1 MKHTIALKWLYL
13 AVFSLVLIGCGDSQ
27 DYVFTNTN
35 TPGVSSRQAVLQF
48 DYSDVRAQVPASVGG
63 YRIEIYSS
71 TGQQL
76 SQQTVAGRVS
86 QTTLTGVTTEAFV
99 LRILGLSSS
108 GTVLGYH
115 DFSVPAGTESVTL
128 RVDVLSAGSPPA
140 AAYSVPTGQP
150 AKLAFLVHPRN
161 VDVGETFSVSVVVLD
176 AAGYRVNNVSG
187 SVNLS
192 LTGSGALAGTTSA
205 NFSQGVATF
214 SGLSVNSPG
223 SDKFLT
229 AVASGLSSGQSLS
242 FQVVA
247 VEPVEPV
254 IEVPL
259 DPQATT
265 SQESPRVVS
274 DSNGNFVVLWS
285 DVDADAIVGR
295 RLTPEGQ
302 AVGEEFTV
310 ATEASFV
317 HDVAA
322 LPNGG
327 FVVVWNPNSG
337 STLVQRFNANNLPIG
352 TPAPL
357 VASLN
362 HARVAAAG
370 DGSYVVTYGNLLVF
384 AHRFDANGNEIENP
398 ISVNE
403 EDLLNADIG
412 TTPDVGVDQE
422 GNFTV
427 VWARQLSTG
436 GTSVVGRRYDAAGV
450 ALVDIFDIATGAVGQ
465 NYTSPTIAMTTDGRS
480 AVGYAF
486 SDGVSSQILG
496 RVFSSLGVGGSQF
509 TVATTDSNPSYSPDI
524 TIHQDGTFAL
534 SWLRI
539 SGGDEYIW
547 FARYSADG
555 TLQGTVV
562 RAGLA
567 DNDESSSRVA
577 FAPNGTVA
585 VVWHGYNGII
595 FNAYYSGFPFGTP

>member
-1 MKHTIALKWLYL
+1 MKHTIVSKWLYL
-13 AVFSLVLIGCGDSQ
+13 TIFSLLLIGCGDSQ

-48 DYSDVRAQVPASVGG
+48 DYSDVLAQVPEAVGG
-63 YRIEIYSS
+63 YRVEIYSS
-71 TGQQL
+71 SGQQL
-76 SQQTVAGRVS
+76 GQQTVAGRVS

-128 RVDVLSAGSPPA
+128 RVDVLSAGNPPA
-140 AAYSVPTGQP
+140 VAYSVPTGQP
-150 AKLAFLVHPRN
+150 AKLAFLVHPRD
-161 VDVGETFSVSVVVLD
+161 VDVDETFSIAVVALD
-176 AAGYRVNNVSG
+176 AAGYRVNNASG

-205 NFSQGVATF
+205 NFTQGVATF

-265 SQESPRVVS
+265 SQESPRVAS

-285 DVDADAIVGR
+285 DADADTIVGR

-302 AVGEEFTV
+302 AVGEEFIV

-337 STLVQRFNANNLPIG
+337 STLVQRFNANNAPLG
-352 TPAPL
+352 TAAPL
-357 VASLN
+357 VASLA

-370 DGSYVVTYGNLLVF
+370 DGSYVVTYGNLFIF
-384 AHRFDANGNEIENP
+384 AQRFDANGAEFGDSILANQA
-398 ISVNE
+398 
-403 EDLLNADIG
+403 DLDNGDGG
-412 TTPDVGVDQE
+412 TTPDIASDQE

-427 VWARQLSTG
+427 VWARQLLSG
-436 GTSVVGRRYDAAGV
+436 GTSVVGRRFDAGGV
-450 ALVDIFDIATGAVGQ
+450 ALSDIFEIATGSPGQ
-465 NYTSPTIAMTTDGRS
+465 NYISPAISMTSDGRS

-486 SDGVSSQILG
+486 TDGTSNQILG
-496 RVFSSLGVGGSQF
+496 RVFSSAGVGGSQF
-509 TVATTDSNPSYSPDI
+509 TVATTDSNPSYSPAI

-539 SGGDEYIW
+539 SSGEEYIW

-555 TLQGTVV
+555 TLQGSVT
-562 RAGLA
+562 RAGA
-567 DNDESSSRVA
+567 ANNDESSSRVA

-585 VVWHGYNGII
+585 VVWHGYNGIL
-595 FNAYYSGFPFGTP
+595 FNAYYSGFPLGTP